1 MTGFSYSP
9 YRINKGFTLVELM
22 VAMVLGAF
30 FLNGLLQIFSS
41 TKQTYRVQ
49 ENLARL
55 QENGRFA
62 IDFISQDVR
71 MAGYWGCGSKVP
83 SITGL
88 NAPSF
93 FYMLEK
99 NIPGKDKLEKTIE
112 GFEATSASTWIPPL
126 DPVFNQIWL
135 DKVVEGSDV
144 LVVRRVNAQ
153 GFSVLNHAPALAN
166 LQLDATS
173 KQLAEAGITEG
184 TVVIATDCTNAE
196 AFQVTNKINPLE
208 HKDIAATDE
217 TAKKAATP
225 GNNLNNLLNTYRGGK
240 VYAVNSVSY
249 YVATNRNNEK
259 LLYRRTN
266 GAVKPDE
273 LQLVDGV
280 EQMQVLYG
288 VDTATDD
295 DSSPNYYVKANLVN
309 DWKNVVSVRIS
320 LLLATLDDNIAERSL
335 PLPYPFNDASV
346 NGENPIPTDRK
357 IRRAFTSTIA
367 IRNRLK

>member
-1 MTGFSYSP
+1 MTGFCFSN

-22 VAMVLGAF
+22 VAMVLGVF

-41 TKQTYRVQ
+41 SKQTYRTQ

-71 MAGYWGCGSKVP
+71 MAGYWGCGPKVP
-83 SITGL
+83 SIAGL
-88 NAPSF
+88 NTPSF

-99 NIPGKDKLEKTIE
+99 DKLEKAIE
-112 GFEATSASTWIPPL
+112 GFEAASASTWIPPL
-126 DPVFNQIWL
+126 DPVFNQTWL
-135 DKVVEGSDV
+135 DKVVDGSDV
-144 LVVRRVNAQ
+144 LVVRRVNTQ
-153 GFSVLNHAPALAN
+153 GFSVISHPSASSD
-166 LQLDATS
+166 LQLAAT
-173 KQLAEAGITEG
+173 KEQLDEANITED

-196 AFQVTNKINPLE
+196 AFQVTNKANPLE
-208 HKDIAATDE
+208 HKIIADTDE

-225 GNNLNNLLNTYRGGK
+225 GNKASNLLNTYRGGK
-240 VYAVNSVSY
+240 VYTVNSVSY

-280 EQMQVLYG
+280 EQMQILYG
-288 VDTATDD
+288 VDTDD
-295 DSSPNYYVKANLVN
+295 DDASPNYYVTANLVN
-309 DWKNVVSVRIS
+309 DWNQVVSVRIH
-320 LLLATLDDNIAERSL
+320 LLVATLDDNIAERSL

-346 NGENPIPTDRK
+346 NGGNPIPTDRK